1 MTEII
6 YGEAG
11 TGKSTELYSRI
22 KADAQAGKR
31 VFLFVPDQFSF
42 EAEKIVYKNVP
53 PPASR
58 NVTVTMF
65 SRAAQKLLHLYGET
79 KAYADDVVKT
89 MLMTRVL
96 NTLALQGRLVY
107 YRRQL
112 KKSGFTSFALNLVS
126 QLRGLGLTPS
136 ALRSTVSENGGEFGE
151 LLMGKL
157 NDICEIYTEYDGLL
171 TRSFDDK
178 LDDVR
183 RASELVAQADYFA
196 GSCCYFD
203 AFDDFSGSQRVFIGA
218 LMGKAENV
226 TFTLTTDSP
235 NSGKQRFNGAVR
247 LIAALKEMSGGEVRY
262 TEMKTRYRKPQG
274 MIIRARDP
282 WQESDWICAQIRE
295 LMDEG
300 YRCREIAVLTANP
313 VYSRILGSAMKKY
326 EIPFFADIPE
336 SLLSK
341 SVVRFSLDTLRALSF
356 ETEDLLRYIKS
367 GFVRHS
373 AEKTIS
379 RVQIDALERL
389 CRKYDLRKRG
399 WLRKFPEK
407 LDESGELEEL
417 RRSIVEPLKKLKKR
431 IDGADGAEMTAA
443 LCDFICNEM
452 DINRSIYGLCL
463 GETRDENGKIV
474 VNKKK
479 IEEYSAVWDDTL
491 TIFESAHEALKGY
504 YPSLSEYIDI
514 LTGIF
519 AAAQI
524 AKPPQVLDAVTIGDV
539 ERSRLRRV
547 RAVFICGFN
556 QGAMP
561 RSVRATGAFTGSET
575 EQLARCGLALGGD
588 RESRYSSELFL
599 MYRCTNTPEE
609 RLYVSYPIL
618 SDSFTELM
626 ASPYIENIKHGFSA
640 EENGAD
646 EYGADFYCRT
656 EQSARRYLA
665 GIYSDTS
672 RRGERERIAAILGES
687 DKLFEQNDNGGR
699 GLITSA
705 SAGRLLTL
713 NTYSPTALNSINSC
727 KFGYFCK
734 YGLGLRVDDE
744 RAVTTALSG
753 SVVHFCLER
762 LLREYGGNPAA
773 LVSLTDEELLA
784 HARESTAVYQ
794 REVFFGDFGSAERFS
809 YQLNQL
815 SKIAAA
821 AEIRVRDGYK
831 GSQFRPLSAE
841 REICFKFGDIYIKGI
856 CDRLDVSETNGG
868 KFLRVVDYKRGK
880 KDLELKNVYGGED
893 LQMLLYLF
901 GLCEREKAL
910 PSSVLYQPISAD
922 EPESGNANNRE
933 QSGIDQKR
941 ANEREHAAGG
951 LVLKDAPDEGELA
964 QLNERYTELYGEL
977 KKGVRYFSTKCISQ
991 RSFSGLK
998 EYCKAY
1004 VNAQVLQVNS
1014 GMVSAYPRKAES
1026 CQFCPYGLF
1035 CGGESGSR

>member
-11 TGKSTELYSRI
+11 TGKSAELYSRI
-22 KADAQAGKR
+22 AADARAGR
-31 VFLFVPDQFSF
+31 QVFLFVPDQFSF

-107 YRRQL
+107 YRRQM
-112 KKSGFTSFALNLVS
+112 KKSGFTSFALNLIS

-136 ALRSTVSENGGEFGE
+136 ALRLAVSENGGDFGDI
-151 LLMGKL
+151 LMGKL

-183 RASELVAQADYFA
+183 RAAQLAAQTDFFA
-196 GSCCYFD
+196 ESCCYFD
-203 AFDDFSGSQRVFIGA
+203 SFDDFSGSQRVFIGA
-218 LMGKAENV
+218 LMSKAKNV
-226 TFTLTTDSP
+226 TFALTTDSP
-235 NSGKQRFNGAVR
+235 ESEKQRFSGAVR
-247 LIAALKEMSGGEVRY
+247 LIAALKELSGGEVRL

-274 MIIRARDP
+274 MIIKARDP
-282 WQESDWICAQIRE
+282 WQESDWICAQIRA

-373 AEKTIS
+373 AKKTIS
-379 RVQIDALERL
+379 RVQIDSLERL
-389 CRKYDLRKRG
+389 CRRYDLRKRD
-399 WLRKFPEK
+399 WLREFPEK
-407 LDESGELEEL
+407 LDESGELEAL
-417 RRSIVEPLKKLKKR
+417 RRSIVDPLRRLKKR
-431 IDGADGAEMTAA
+431 IDGADGAELTAA

-463 GETRDENGKIV
+463 GEERDENGKIV

-479 IEEYSAVWDDTL
+479 LEEYSAVWDDAVTV
-491 TIFESAHEALKGY
+491 FESAHEALKGY
-504 YPSLSEYIDI
+504 YPTLAEYIDI

-539 ERSRLRRV
+539 ERSRFRRV

-556 QGAMP
+556 QGVIP
-561 RSVRATGAFTGSET
+561 RSVRASGAFTGSET

-599 MYRCTNTPEE
+599 MYRCTNIPEE
-609 RLYVSYPIL
+609 RLYVTYPLL
-618 SDSFTELM
+618 SDSFSEQM
-626 ASPYIENIKHGFSA
+626 PSPYLENIKRGFGA
-640 EENGAD
+640 QVFGAD
-646 EYGADFYCRT
+646 EFGADFYCRT

-665 GIYSDTS
+665 GIYSDPN
-672 RRGERERIAAILGES
+672 RRGEREAVAVVLGES
-687 DKLFEQNDNGGR
+687 GKIFEQNENGGR
-699 GLITSA
+699 RLITPLSA
-705 SAGRLLTL
+705 ERLLTL

-727 KFGYFCK
+727 KFGFFCK
-734 YGLGLRVDDE
+734 YGLGLREDEE
-744 RAVTTALSG
+744 RAVTPALSG
-753 SVVHFCLER
+753 SVVHFCMER
-762 LLREYGGNPAA
+762 LLREYGERV
-773 LVSLTDEELLA
+773 VSLTDEELRA
-784 HARESTAVYQ
+784 HALESAKVYQ

-809 YQLNQL
+809 YQLGKL
-815 SKIAAA
+815 SELAASA
-821 AEIRVRDGYK
+821 AIRVRDGFC
-831 GSQFRPLSAE
+831 GSRFRTLATE
-841 REICFKFGDIYIKGI
+841 QEVCFKFGDIVIKGI
-856 CDRLDVSETNGG
+856 CDRLDVSETDGG

-880 KDLELKNVYGGED
+880 RDLQLESVYGGEN

-901 GLCEREKAL
+901 GLCEQENAL
-910 PSSVLYQPISAD
+910 PSAVLYQPIGAD
-922 EPESGNANNRE
+922 ELTNDNGTDRK
-933 QSGIDQKR
+933 QSGFEQKQR
-941 ANEREHAAGG
+941 NERLHAVGG
-951 LVLKDAPDEGELA
+951 LVVRDAPDEGELA
-964 QLNERYTELYGEL
+964 QLNERYTQLYGKARNGYCAPNYL
-977 KKGVRYFSTKCISQ
+977 SQ
-991 RSFSGLK
+991 RSFSGLR

-1014 GMVSAYPRKAES
+1014 GMASARPHKAED
-1026 CQFCPYGLF
+1026 CDYCPYALF
-1035 CGGESGSR
+1035 CGGSADSR

>member
-11 TGKSTELYSRI
+11 TGKSAALYSRI
-22 KADAQAGKR
+22 KADAKAGKR

-42 EAEKIVYKNVP
+42 EAEKNVYKNVP
-53 PPASR
+53 PPDSR

-79 KAYADDVVKT
+79 KVYADDVVKT
-89 MLMTRVL
+89 ILMTRVL
-96 NTLALQGRLVY
+96 NTLSLQGRLIY
-107 YRRQL
+107 YRQT
-112 KKSGFTSFALNLVS
+112 KKSGFTAFALNLIS
-126 QLRGLGLTPS
+126 QLRGSGLTPS
-136 ALRSTVSENGGEFGE
+136 ALRTAVSENGGEFGE
-151 LLMGKL
+151 LLMEKL

-171 TRSFDDK
+171 TRSFDDR

-183 RASELVAQADYFA
+183 RAAELAAQTDYFA

-203 AFDDFSGSQRVFIGA
+203 GFDDFSGSQRVFIGA
-218 LMGKAENV
+218 LMNRAENV
-226 TFTLTTDSP
+226 AFALTTDSP
-235 NSGKQRFNGAVR
+235 ASGKQRFSGAVR
-247 LIAALKEMSGGEVRY
+247 LIAALKEMAGGELRY

-282 WQESDWICAQIRE
+282 WQESDWICAQIRR

-326 EIPFFADIPE
+326 DIPFFTDIPE

-341 SVVRFSLDTLRALSF
+341 SVVRFSLDALRALSF

-379 RVQIDALERL
+379 RVQIDAIERL
-389 CRKYDLRKRG
+389 CRRYDLRKRD
-399 WLRKFPEK
+399 WLRKFPER
-407 LDESGELEEL
+407 LDESGELESL
-417 RRSIVEPLKKLKKR
+417 RRSIIEPLKRLKKR
-431 IDGADGAEMTAA
+431 MDGSDGAEKTAA

-479 IEEYSAVWDDTL
+479 MEEYSAVWDDAV

-504 YPSLSEYIDI
+504 SLDTSEYIDI
-514 LTGIF
+514 LTAIF

-556 QGAMP
+556 QGVMP
-561 RSVRATGAFTGSET
+561 RSVRAAGAFTGSET
-575 EQLARCGLALGGD
+575 EQLARCGLAIGGD
-588 RESRYSSELFL
+588 REERYSSELFL
-599 MYRCTNTPEE
+599 MYRCTNIPEE
-609 RLYVSYPIL
+609 RLYVSYSVL
-618 SDSFTELM
+618 SDSFAEQM
-626 ASPYIENIKHGFSA
+626 PSPYLEKIKQGFNA
-640 EENGAD
+640 GEYGAD
-646 EYGADFYCRT
+646 EFGADFYCRT

-665 GIYSDTS
+665 GIYSDPS
-672 RRGERERIAAILGES
+672 RRSEREMISAVLRGNGGA
-687 DKLFEQNDNGGR
+687 FERNDNGGR
-699 GLITSA
+699 QLITPQ

-727 KFGYFCK
+727 KFKFFCK
-734 YGLGLRVDDE
+734 YGLGLREDEE
-744 RAVTTALSG
+744 RAITPALSG

-762 LLREYGGNPAA
+762 LLREYGSNPAA
-773 LVSLTDEELLA
+773 LTALTDEALLA
-784 HARESTAVYQ
+784 HTRESTAEYQ

-809 YQLNQL
+809 YQLSQL
-815 SKIAAA
+815 SRIAAA
-821 AEIRVRDGYK
+821 AAVRVRDSFK
-831 GSQFRPLSAE
+831 GSRFRPFSTE
-841 REICFKFGDIYIKGI
+841 REICFRFGDIYIKGV
-856 CDRLDVSETNGG
+856 CDRLDVSETESG
-868 KFLRVVDYKRGK
+868 KFIRVVDYKRGK
-880 KDLELKNVYGGED
+880 KDLPLDAVYSGEN

-901 GLCEREKAL
+901 GLCELENAL
-910 PSSVLYQPISAD
+910 PSSVLYQPIGAD
-922 EPESGNANNRE
+922 ELTDDSGSDLE
-933 QSGIDQKR
+933 KSGMSQKQK
-941 ANEREHAAGG
+941 NERTHAVGG
-951 LVLKDAPDEGELA
+951 LVVSETPDEGEMA
-964 QLNERYTELYGEL
+964 QLNERYTELYG
-977 KKGVRYFSTKCISQ
+977 STRNGYCTPKYISR
-991 RSFSGLK
+991 RSFSGLR

-1014 GMVSAYPRKAES
+1014 GMVSAYPHKAED
-1026 CQFCPYGLF
+1026 CGYCPYALF
-1035 CGGESGSR
+1035 CGGSSGT

>member
-1 MTEII
+1 MTDII

-11 TGKSTELYSRI
+11 TGKSTELYNRI
-22 KADAQAGKR
+22 KADAQAGR
-31 VFLFVPDQFSF
+31 QVFLFVPDQFSF

-65 SRAAQKLLHLYGET
+65 SRTAQKLLHLYGET
-79 KAYADDVVKT
+79 KAYADDIVKT
-89 MLMTRVL
+89 MLMTRAL
-96 NTLALQGRLVY
+96 KTLALQGRLVY

-136 ALRSTVSENGGEFGE
+136 ALRTAVSENGGEFGE
-151 LLMGKL
+151 LLMEKL

-183 RASELVAQADYFA
+183 RAAQLAAQTDYFA

-203 AFDDFSGSQRVFIGA
+203 AFDDFSGSQRVFIGS
-218 LMGKAENV
+218 LMSKAENI

-235 NSGKQRFNGAVR
+235 NSDKQRFSGAVR
-247 LIAALKEMSGGEVRY
+247 LIAALKEMSGGETRF

-274 MIIRARDP
+274 TIIKARDL
-282 WQESDWICAQIRE
+282 WQESDWICAKIRA

-300 YRCREIAVLTANP
+300 YRCREIAVLTPNP

-341 SVVRFSLDTLRALSF
+341 SVVRFSLDALRALSF

-379 RVQIDALERL
+379 RVQIDALEKL
-389 CRKYDLRKRG
+389 CRKYDLRKRD
-399 WLRKFPEK
+399 WLREFPEK
-407 LDESGELEEL
+407 LDESGELESL
-417 RRSIVEPLKKLKKR
+417 RKSIIEPLKRLKKR
-431 IDGADGAEMTAA
+431 MDGADGAEKTAA

-479 IEEYSAVWDDTL
+479 MEEYSAIWDDAV
-491 TIFESAHEALKGY
+491 TIFESAYEALKGY
-504 YPSLSEYIDI
+504 SLELNEYIDI

-556 QGAMP
+556 QGVMP
-561 RSVRATGAFTGSET
+561 RSVRAAGAFTGKET

-588 RESRYSSELFL
+588 REARYSSELFL
-599 MYRCTNTPEE
+599 MYRCTNIPEE

-618 SDSFTELM
+618 SESFTELLP
-626 ASPYIENIKHGFSA
+626 SPYLENIKHGFNA
-640 EENGAD
+640 EESGAD
-646 EYGADFYCRT
+646 EFGADFYCRT

-665 GIYSDTS
+665 GIYSDPS
-672 RRGERERIAAILGES
+672 RHGEREMIAAVLGENE
-687 DKLFEQNDNGGR
+687 KLFEQNDDGGR
-699 GLITSA
+699 RLITA
-705 SAGRLLTL
+705 ESAGQLLTL

-734 YGLGLRVDDE
+734 YGLGLRDDEE
-744 RAVTTALSG
+744 RAVTAALSG

-762 LLREYGGNPAA
+762 LFREYGGEPAA
-773 LVSLTDEELLA
+773 LASLTDEELLA
-784 HARESTAVYQ
+784 HAKESTAAYQ
-794 REVFFGDFGSAERFS
+794 REVFFGDFGSSERFS
-809 YQLNQL
+809 YQLSQL
-815 SKIAAA
+815 SRIAAA
-821 AEIRVRDGYK
+821 AAIRVRDGFK
-831 GSQFRPLSAE
+831 DSGFRPLSTE

-856 CDRLDVSETNGG
+856 CDRLDVSETDSG

-880 KDLELKNVYGGED
+880 KDLSLSTVYGGEN

-901 GLCEREKAL
+901 GLCERENAL
-910 PSSVLYQPISAD
+910 PSSVLYQPIGAD
-922 EPESGNANNRE
+922 EVKSESGNNRE
-933 QSGIDQKR
+933 QSGIAQKQ
-941 ANEREHAAGG
+941 ANERAHTVGG
-951 LVLKDAPDEGELA
+951 VVLKDAPDEGEFA
-964 QLNERYTELYGEL
+964 QLNERYEKLYG
-977 KKGVRYFSTKCISQ
+977 KVKNGYFSPNYISQ

-1014 GMVSAYPRKAES
+1014 GMVSAYPNKAENCGYCS
-1026 CQFCPYGLF
+1026 YALF
-1035 CGGESGSR
+1035 CEGSADSR